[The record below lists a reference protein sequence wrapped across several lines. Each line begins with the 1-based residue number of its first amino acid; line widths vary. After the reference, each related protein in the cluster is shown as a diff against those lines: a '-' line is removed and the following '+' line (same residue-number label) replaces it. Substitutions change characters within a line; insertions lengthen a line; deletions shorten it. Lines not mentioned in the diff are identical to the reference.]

1 MDEEELKLGQD
12 IVLREKETF
21 NDLITALPQKAQL
34 GFSGLKEKFYQ
45 RNDAVLKE
53 LQKNE
58 KQNGPLRLEYTC
70 INATEKILVLG
81 CNLGII
87 FIYNRILKAITK
99 FTCEVKVFY
108 NVFIHEV
115 VFFLFACFLVKSFW
129 IVLISVVSSEII
141 AIFRF

>member
-1 MDEEELKLGQD
+1 MDEEEELKLGQD
-12 IVLREKETF
+12 VVLREKETL
-21 NDLITALPQKAQL
+21 NDLLAALPQKAQL

-53 LQKNE
+53 VQKNE

-70 INATEKILVLG
+70 INATEKILVIG

-99 FTCEVKVFY
+99 FTCEV
-108 NVFIHEV
+108 NVFAI
-115 VFFLFACFLVKSFW
+115 FFMKWLFYLFVSWLIFLDCVNF
-129 IVLISVVSSEII
+129 VLRDCRHMLFLISK
-141 AIFRF
+141 

>member
-1 MDEEELKLGQD
+1 MDEEEELKLGQD
-12 IVLREKETF
+12 IVLREKETL
-21 NDLITALPQKAQL
+21 NDLLTALPQKAQL

-45 RNDAVLKE
+45 RNDGVLKE
-53 LQKNE
+53 VQKNE

-99 FTCEVKVFY
+99 FTCEVKVFFLD
-108 NVFIHEV
+108 NFFWTLEV
-115 VFFLFACFLVKSFW
+115 SRTASYEITL
-129 IVLISVVSSEII
+129 SVRLSVCH
-141 AIFRF
+141 

>member
-1 MDEEELKLGQD
+1 MDEEEELKLGQD
-12 IVLREKETF
+12 VVLREKETL
-21 NDLITALPQKAQL
+21 NDLLAALPQKAQL

-53 LQKNE
+53 VQKNE

-70 INATEKILVLG
+70 INATEKILVIG

-99 FTCEVKVFY
+99 FTCEV
-108 NVFIHEV
+108 NVFCNFFYEMA
-115 VFFLFACFLVKSFW
+115 FLFVCFLVNLFG
-129 IVLISVVSSEII
+129 LC
-141 AIFRF
+141 